1 MKRYFAFL
9 ACDEHGITCVAD
21 FQTIRACTC
30 CPKATEGLWKLP
42 TYLWRPL
49 NISNSIW
56 NLFKSFFW
64 NSLWRYLRRYLEN
77 HQGRSLGFWK
87 SPEDK
92 LIIGC
97 HWRSLEKYS
106 IPFLETHRDSGK
118 IAQASVKVSEGS
130 WNFRRPLKA
139 CEGSWKLPRHL
150 EIVGKILK
158 ISEAVWKLPRTLKI
172 FEEVL
177 ETSEELWK
185 HPKVFKSL

>member
-64 NSLWRYLRRYLEN
+64 NSLWRKVPTKIPR
-77 HQGRSLGFWK
+77 K
-87 SPEDK
+87 SPRKIPRFLKVIRRLINYWMPLEVLRKIFDTIFGNSPRLRKDSTSFCEGFERIVKLSKASESLWRILEATEASGNRWKNSENFWSILEAPEDSENF
-92 LIIGC
+92 
-97 HWRSLEKYS
+97 WRS
-106 IPFLETHRDSGK
+106 SGNLWRTVK
-118 IAQASVKVSEGS
+118 AS
-130 WNFRRPLKA
+130 
-139 CEGSWKLPRHL
+139 
-150 EIVGKILK
+150 
-158 ISEAVWKLPRTLKI
+158 
-172 FEEVL
+172 
-177 ETSEELWK
+177 
-185 HPKVFKSL
+185 KSF

>member
-1 MKRYFAFL
+1 MSTGSRVWQISKRSA
-9 ACDEHGITCVAD
+9 
-21 FQTIRACTC
+21 RAHAVRKPLKVFESCLHIC
-30 CPKATEGLWKLP
+30 EGLWTFP
-42 TYLWRPL
+42 TASEICSKASSGIL
-49 NISNSIW
+49 SEG
-56 NLFKSFFW
+56 
-64 NSLWRYLRRYLEN
+64 RYLRRYLEN

-118 IAQASVKVSEGS
+118 IAQASVKVSKGS